1 MDVAYTRVI
10 VAHES
15 TSKVVRCSGS
25 AVGSAHAQNHKRQ
38 PSYSVAHAPQAARA
52 PESKLSKVLR
62 VLYVTHSARVRSVS
76 AVHTKLPLPCQ

>member
-1 MDVAYTRVI
+1 MLRFSLKESSSSKPQKR
-10 VAHES
+10 AHL
-15 TSKVVRCSGS
+15 
-25 AVGSAHAQNHKRQ
+25 QNHKRQ

-76 AVHTKLPLPCQ
+76 AVHTKLPLACQ